1 MPRLCQSAVRRGGC
15 ERLTWRVASWCT
27 AYVRDRQRPL
37 RWVRGGGRRTH
48 LGLWGVPCQPAC
60 LMRRFGA
67 SRSPSPASTPA
78 STSSVVTECSSSSPA
93 PVIWPRQNADRL
105 SVAFRWPSGARR
117 TWSVSKT
124 WAVRARA
131 AVVCRMDRASR
142 ASDPRRRN
150 QPLNEPIGEL
160 GQRASRRDP
169 AVVASAHVP
178 GRGSDD
184 VPTVAPDVD
193 AIAEL
198 SGRVS
203 DLGTRVGEPSV
214 FTARTGS
221 DLPSAKGTVS
231 RLQIGERITTSVRRV
246 DIDHHKTRLAT
257 SPDSHVRRGPLTPP
271 PPDDSPIRR
280 CVR

>member
-1 MPRLCQSAVRRGGC
+1 M
-15 ERLTWRVASWCT
+15 
-27 AYVRDRQRPL
+27 
-37 RWVRGGGRRTH
+37 
-48 LGLWGVPCQPAC
+48 
-60 LMRRFGA
+60 
-67 SRSPSPASTPA
+67 
-78 STSSVVTECSSSSPA
+78 
-93 PVIWPRQNADRL
+93 N
-105 SVAFRWPSGARR
+105 
-117 TWSVSKT
+117 
-124 WAVRARA
+124 
-131 AVVCRMDRASR
+131 RASG

-150 QPLNEPIGEL
+150 QPLNEPIGER

-257 SPDSHVRRGPLTPP
+257 SPDAHVCCRPLPP
-271 PPDDSPIRR
+271 PSPDDPLIRR
-280 CVR
+280 CVRESARDLGMLRRRAALVLAAGAAASGRLVDRKDSPVPPGVPHRHGAVSAQRSTPISVAGSWGSARGGATDA